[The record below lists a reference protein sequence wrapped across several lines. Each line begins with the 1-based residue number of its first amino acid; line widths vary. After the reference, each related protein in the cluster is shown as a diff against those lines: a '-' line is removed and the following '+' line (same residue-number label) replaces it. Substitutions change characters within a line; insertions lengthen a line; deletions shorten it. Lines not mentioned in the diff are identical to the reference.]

1 MRGTKFV
8 VLALGWSLVIS
19 AHAGG
24 ESEHI
29 QALRDLLDPIS
40 SLSAEFDQRIQ
51 DANGLDIQHS
61 RGHFQIA
68 KPNSLR
74 WVVEQP
80 MPQQVISD
88 GISLWIYDSDLE
100 QVVVQPFRA
109 NIQSAPAMLFSGN
122 LEALDSAYRVD
133 KLSGNTFLLTPERGD
148 SLFSSVQIEFDSR
161 QPKSLTL
168 TDNLGQV
175 THISFGGLVYNPPL
189 AADRF
194 VFDIPAGTDIIR
206 ND

>member
-8 VLALGWSLVIS
+8 VLALGWSLAIS

-88 GISLWIYDSDLE
+88 GISLWVYDPDLE
-100 QVVVQPFRA
+100 QVMVQPFQA

-122 LEALDSAYRVD
+122 LEALDTAYIVD
-133 KLSGNTFLLTPERGD
+133 KLNANTFVLTPEQGD

-161 QPKSLTL
+161 LPKSLTL
-168 TDNLGQV
+168 IDNLGQV
-175 THISFGGLVYNPPL
+175 THINFGEIAYNPAL
-189 AADRF
+189 AADMF